1 MKRTLAVLFATALL
15 VFTLAGCGT
24 DKDANNG
31 NGSASVG
38 DTGNGSSDSNDQGT
52 GGANGNGGDI
62 ITGTDEPGDG
72 QNNTE
77 GSTLEPGDGAL
88 NGETGAG
95 DTGLTNNG
103 ENKDAS
109 SAAARSYRTAG
120 GNDALFHG
128 ASYNQMVRNARVHDA
143 DGILTDGENSLTPG
157 VAH

>member
-24 DKDANNG
+24 DKEATNG

-38 DTGNGSSDSNDQGT
+38 DTGNGSSDSKDQGS
-52 GGANGNGGDI
+52 GGANNDGGNI

-72 QNNTE
+72 QNGTDD
-77 GSTLEPGDGAL
+77 SALEPGDGAL

-103 ENKDAS
+103 GNKDAN

-120 GNDALFHG
+120 TDDTLFHG